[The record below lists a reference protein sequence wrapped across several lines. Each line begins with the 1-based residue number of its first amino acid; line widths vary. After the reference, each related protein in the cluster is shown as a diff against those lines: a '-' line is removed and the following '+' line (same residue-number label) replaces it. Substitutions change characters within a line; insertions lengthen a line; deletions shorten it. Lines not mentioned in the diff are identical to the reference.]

1 MRCTVVIPQSL
12 AVSAL
17 LSFALAFASPCR
29 GSALF
34 QVNFSGGSG
43 SPLTVTLPQALT
55 ATVTNDTANPTA
67 TFVIVGTG
75 DVFGNGGVN
84 ASGGLSYTRNGAGPL
99 SITDVLTFK
108 LGAAT
113 SNDMSLYSGF
123 DGINYNIN
131 DVLLLSSGSVTT
143 HSPVAS
149 APPASG
155 LYTGFIMDRD
165 GVQLGD
171 LSPVP
176 EPASFGLLAL
186 AGTMLLCR
194 RRRSGQALRGVKMA
208 GGAPEHYFQPVR
220 NVVSCF
226 VAGTV
231 IV

>member
-1 MRCTVVIPQSL
+1 MRRTVVIPRSV

-55 ATVTNDTANPTA
+55 GTVTNDTANPPA
-67 TFVIVGTG
+67 LFVIVGTG
-75 DVFGNGGVN
+75 DVNFVSN

-99 SITDVLTFK
+99 SITDVGTFH

-113 SNDMSLYSGF
+113 SNDMSLSSGF
-123 DGINYNIN
+123 DAINYNIN

-143 HSPVAS
+143 HAPVAS

-155 LYTGFIMDRD
+155 LYTGFIMDNN
-165 GVQLGD
+165 GVRLGD
-171 LSPVP
+171 LTPVP
-176 EPASFGLLAL
+176 EPASVGLLAL
-186 AGTMLLCR
+186 AGTMLLRR
-194 RRRSGQALRGVKMA
+194 RRRSPRPPEYTRG
-208 GGAPEHYFQPVR
+208 
-220 NVVSCF
+220 
-226 VAGTV
+226 
-231 IV
+231 